1 MTVLPAIPAS
11 LWATLDEVG
20 PRWSTDIRA
29 HSRRIAEGFSAILA
43 TAPKIGTATRNIA
56 YGAHPRQVLDVYAPP
71 GIQRAPVV
79 LFVHGG
85 AFIEGDKERTP
96 EMYAN
101 VCWFMT
107 RHEMVGINVEYRLAP
122 EVTYPG
128 VTEDIADAVR
138 WTQRNAERFGG
149 DPQRIYLFGHSAGA
163 FHAGSYAYDRRFHA
177 PGGPGIAGLIVLSG
191 RVRAEN
197 GAENP
202 HARSVEAYFGNDT
215 EAMAR
220 ASMANHV
227 APDGV
232 PTLIGIAE
240 YESPLIDVH
249 SVELVHRIAEVKR
262 RAPPFFRLRRHTHS
276 STVAQI
282 NTADDLVGPQIVE
295 FIRSGG

>member
-1 MTVLPAIPAS
+1 MPELPPIPAS

-20 PRWSTDIRA
+20 PCWSSDIRTHA
-29 HSRRIAEGFSAILA
+29 RRIAEGFSAILA
-43 TAPKIGTATRNIA
+43 HAPKIGTASRNLA
-56 YGAHPRQVLDVYAPP
+56 YGMHPRQVLDVYAPP
-71 GIQRAPVV
+71 GVRRAPVV
-79 LFVHGG
+79 MFVHGG

-107 RHEMVGINVEYRLAP
+107 RNDIVGINVEYRLAP
-122 EVTYPG
+122 EVKFPG
-128 VTEDIADAVR
+128 MTEDIAAAVQ
-138 WTQRNAERFGG
+138 WAKRNVERFGG

-163 FHAGSYAYDRRFHA
+163 FHAGSYAYDPRFQP
-177 PGGPGIAGLIVLSG
+177 PGGAGVAGLIVLSG

-197 GAENP
+197 SAENP
-202 HARSVEAYFGNDT
+202 HARSVEAYFGNDA
-215 EAMAR
+215 EAMAQ
-220 ASMANHV
+220 ASMVRHV
-227 APDGV
+227 ARDSV
-232 PTLIGIAE
+232 PTLIGMAE

-249 SVELVHRIAEVKR
+249 CVELVHRIAEVKR

-295 FIRSGG
+295 FIRAGG